1 MKKTR
6 IARQAR
12 AALSAYEAQV
22 AERTRAVELAAALA
36 ARTAPGIAPIE
47 PHALMALFAA
57 DADLAYATLAG
68 LTRAQRVNEAIEV
81 AMWLEGADIG
91 VAWLAVLDRWE
102 ARCAARGLELA
113 A

>member
-12 AALSAYEAQV
+12 AVATAYEAQV
-22 AERTRAVELAAALA
+22 AESTRQAEIAAALA

-47 PHALMALFAA
+47 PRALMALFAQ
-57 DADLAYATLAG
+57 DADLAYVTLAG

-91 VAWLAVLDRWE
+91 VAWLQILDRWE
-102 ARCAARGLELA
+102 ARIAARGLELA